1 MKERRT
7 GHILLEVQFVLF
19 FLVLLAGTV
28 YMHFQTLLRNG
39 ICVRSDLRLLQSAR
53 FSASLVKSE
62 LSEQGTRVLLKGS
75 SGEDAGMTVGC
86 RRSDGQT
93 RISFYVQNGTLYR
106 SIRKYKSQPG
116 VVPNSDTHVRV
127 QAWKLRRLSEDK
139 AEILLTLEDRQTRH
153 RRTFRRV
160 LRTLNGC
167 VEAVSPG

>member
-75 SGEDAGMTVGC
+75 PGEDAGMTVGC

-106 SIRKYKSQPG
+106 SIRK
-116 VVPNSDTHVRV
+116 
-127 QAWKLRRLSEDK
+127 
-139 AEILLTLEDRQTRH
+139 
-153 RRTFRRV
+153 
-160 LRTLNGC
+160 
-167 VEAVSPG
+167 

>member
-7 GHILLEVQFVLF
+7 GHILLELQLVLF
-19 FLVLLAGTV
+19 FLVFAAGTV
-28 YMHFQTLLRNG
+28 FMHFQALLRNG

-75 SGEDAGMTVGC
+75 PYEDADMTAGC

-93 RISFYVQNGTLYR
+93 RISFYVKDGTLYR
-106 SIRKYKSQPG
+106 SIRKYRSLPG
-116 VVPNSDTHVRV
+116 VVPNSDAHVRV
-127 QAWKLRRLSEDK
+127 LAWKLRGISEDK
-139 AEILLTLEDRQTRH
+139 AEILLTLEDRHTRH

-160 LRTLNGC
+160 MRTLNGR
-167 VEAVSPG
+167 VETVSPG

>member
-62 LSEQGTRVLLKGS
+62 LSE
-75 SGEDAGMTVGC
+75 
-86 RRSDGQT
+86 
-93 RISFYVQNGTLYR
+93 
-106 SIRKYKSQPG
+106 
-116 VVPNSDTHVRV
+116 
-127 QAWKLRRLSEDK
+127 
-139 AEILLTLEDRQTRH
+139 
-153 RRTFRRV
+153 
-160 LRTLNGC
+160 
-167 VEAVSPG
+167 